1 MDLQND
7 ILRISGEK
15 NAAEKSHENFLDREI
30 EFLVIFT
37 SAEIDSEDLTK
48 NNCKFKFDEPPG
60 ITNLFMKLKE
70 NEPQI
75 FFQLEK
81 VNPNLQEKL
90 LEAFSRLQLTPEE
103 KKIK

>member
-1 MDLQND
+1 MRKNDDFGLEKYFISYLDLQND

-48 NNCKFKFDEPPG
+48 NNCKF
-60 ITNLFMKLKE
+60 I
-70 NEPQI
+70 
-75 FFQLEK
+75 
-81 VNPNLQEKL
+81 
-90 LEAFSRLQLTPEE
+90 
-103 KKIK
+103 

>member
-1 MDLQND
+1 
-7 ILRISGEK
+7 
-15 NAAEKSHENFLDREI
+15 
-30 EFLVIFT
+30 
-37 SAEIDSEDLTK
+37 
-48 NNCKFKFDEPPG
+48 
-60 ITNLFMKLKE
+60 MKLKE

>member
-1 MDLQND
+1 MRKNDDFGLEKYIISYLDLQND

-60 ITNLFMKLKE
+60 YKFVYEIERK
-70 NEPQI
+70 
-75 FFQLEK
+75 
-81 VNPNLQEKL
+81 
-90 LEAFSRLQLTPEE
+90 
-103 KKIK
+103 